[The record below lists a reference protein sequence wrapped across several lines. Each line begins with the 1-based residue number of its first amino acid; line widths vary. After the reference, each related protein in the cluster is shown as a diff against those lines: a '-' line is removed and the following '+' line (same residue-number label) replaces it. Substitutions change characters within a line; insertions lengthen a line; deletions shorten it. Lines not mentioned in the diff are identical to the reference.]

1 MHLSDLQ
8 TKEIID
14 ITSGRRL
21 GIIID
26 VIVDIS
32 GKIKSLVLQEKRI
45 KKFKMQEESEVA
57 WSEIIKIGDD
67 IILIDPR
74 NKNNWFLYIFVIKY
88 ILGDV
93 YEKMYSYI

>member
-14 ITSGRRL
+14 ITSGRRM

-45 KKFKMQEESEVA
+45 KKFKMQEESEVT

-74 NKNNWFLYIFVIKY
+74 NKNN
-88 ILGDV
+88 
-93 YEKMYSYI
+93 

>member
-14 ITSGRRL
+14 ITTGRRM

-45 KKFKMQEESEVA
+45 KKFKMQEESEVT

-74 NKNNWFLYIFVIKY
+74 NKSN
-88 ILGDV
+88 
-93 YEKMYSYI
+93 

>member
-14 ITSGRRL
+14 ITTGRRI

-26 VIVDIS
+26 VVVDTS
-32 GKIKSLVLQEKRI
+32 GRIKNLILQEKRI
-45 KKFKMQEESEVA
+45 KKFSLKEEL
-57 WSEIIKIGDD
+57 EITWNEIVKIGDD

-74 NKNNWFLYIFVIKY
+74 NKSN
-88 ILGDV
+88 
-93 YEKMYSYI
+93 

>member
-14 ITSGRRL
+14 ITTGKKM
-21 GIIID
+21 GVIID
-26 VIVDIS
+26 VIVETT
-32 GKIKSLVLQEKRI
+32 GKIKGLVLQEKRI
-45 KKFKMQEESEVA
+45 RKFKSADEALVN

-74 NKNNWFLYIFVIKY
+74 NKH
-88 ILGDV
+88 
-93 YEKMYSYI
+93 E

>member
-14 ITSGRRL
+14 ITTGRRM
-21 GIIID
+21 GVIID
-26 VIVDIS
+26 VIVDNS

-45 KKFKMQEESEVA
+45 KKFKVSDEIEVV

-74 NKNNWFLYIFVIKY
+74 NKNN
-88 ILGDV
+88 
-93 YEKMYSYI
+93 

>member
-14 ITSGRRL
+14 ITTGRRM

-26 VIVDIS
+26 VIVESS

-45 KKFKMQEESEVA
+45 KKFKSLDEFEVT
-57 WSEIIKIGDD
+57 WSEIVKIGDD
-67 IILIDPR
+67 IILIDTR
-74 NKNNWFLYIFVIKY
+74 NKSI
-88 ILGDV
+88 
-93 YEKMYSYI
+93 

>member
-14 ITSGRRL
+14 ITTGRRM

-26 VIVDIS
+26 VIVESS

-45 KKFKMQEESEVA
+45 KKFKSLEDTEVT
-57 WSEIIKIGDD
+57 WSEIVKIGDD
-67 IILIDPR
+67 IILIDTR
-74 NKNNWFLYIFVIKY
+74 NKNN
-88 ILGDV
+88 
-93 YEKMYSYI
+93 

>member
-14 ITSGRRL
+14 ITTGKRM

-26 VIVDIS
+26 VIVETS

-45 KKFKMQEESEVA
+45 KKFKSLDEYEIS
-57 WSEIIKIGDD
+57 WNEIIKIGDD
-67 IILIDPR
+67 IILIDTR
-74 NKNNWFLYIFVIKY
+74 NKSI
-88 ILGDV
+88 
-93 YEKMYSYI
+93 

>member
-14 ITSGRRL
+14 ITTGRRM
-21 GIIID
+21 GVIID
-26 VIVDIS
+26 VIVESS

-45 KKFKMQEESEVA
+45 KKFKSLDEYEVT

-67 IILIDPR
+67 IILIDTR
-74 NKNNWFLYIFVIKY
+74 HKNNWFLYIFVIQ
-88 ILGDV
+88 
-93 YEKMYSYI
+93 YS

>member
-14 ITSGRRL
+14 ITTGRRM

-45 KKFKMQEESEVA
+45 KKFKMQEESEVT

-74 NKNNWFLYIFVIKY
+74 NKNN
-88 ILGDV
+88 
-93 YEKMYSYI
+93 

>member
-1 MHLSDLQ
+1 MNLSDLQ

-14 ITSGRRL
+14 ITTGRRM

-26 VIVDIS
+26 VIVDMS

-45 KKFKMQEESEVA
+45 KKFKASEESEVT
-57 WSEIIKIGDD
+57 WNEIIKIGDD

-74 NKNNWFLYIFVIKY
+74 NKNN
-88 ILGDV
+88 
-93 YEKMYSYI
+93 

>member
-14 ITSGRRL
+14 ITTGRRM

-26 VIVDIS
+26 VVVDMS

-45 KKFKMQEESEVA
+45 KKFKVLEDFEVT
-57 WSEIIKIGDD
+57 WEEIIKIGDD

-74 NKNNWFLYIFVIKY
+74 NKSN
-88 ILGDV
+88 
-93 YEKMYSYI
+93 